1 MSLWVGLSIPTPT
14 FPLLLV
20 VEFTFPEGTK
30 ICAFKKD
37 VPTNRAPRIE
47 FFTIVQKLVFNILLT
62 GQMYR
67 L

>member
-37 VPTNRAPRIE
+37 VPTNRAPRYR
-47 FFTIVQKLVFNILLT
+47 VFYHSTKISF
-62 GQMYR
+62 
-67 L
+67 